1 MLNGF
6 HSFGQN
12 SFVNLVSM
20 IICIGIR
27 RLSVLVDVI
36 GAYMPLK
43 LMAK

>member
-6 HSFGQN
+6 QSFGQ
-12 SFVNLVSM
+12 SIFVNLVSM
-20 IICIGIR
+20 IICMGVR

-36 GAYMPLK
+36 DTHMPLK